1 MCVLIQGGR
10 TALHLAA
17 MNGHVEIVD
26 HLVSQVSQD
35 VNKTDNVSSFIVFY
49 SNKVSMA

>member
-1 MCVLIQGGR
+1 MCVLIQGGC
-10 TALHLAA
+10 TALHLAVEC
-17 MNGHVEIVD
+17 GHVEIVD

-35 VNKTDNVSSFIVFY
+35 VNKTDIVSSFIVFY